1 MTYREQKRDK
11 TQSQKRQRHSQR
23 KDKCAA
29 SQEIK
34 RVRWS
39 SHLNLNVN
47 VLIVFIVCDALA
59 SLQEKTNSHCNVKI
73 DTYSY
78 NF

>member
-1 MTYREQKRDK
+1 MQLHKYRSYVAVIYKMTYREQKRDK

-29 SQEIK
+29 SQETK
-34 RVRWS
+34 RMSWS

-47 VLIVFIVCDALA
+47 VLFKFIL
-59 SLQEKTNSHCNVKI
+59 L
-73 DTYSY
+73 
-78 NF
+78 